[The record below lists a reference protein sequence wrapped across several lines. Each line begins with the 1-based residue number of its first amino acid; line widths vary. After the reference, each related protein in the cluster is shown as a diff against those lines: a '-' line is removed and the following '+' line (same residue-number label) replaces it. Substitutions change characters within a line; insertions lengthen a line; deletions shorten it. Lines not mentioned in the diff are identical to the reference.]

1 MCGRFSVSVDPVL
14 VAERF
19 QVAVPDDAR
28 PRYNVAPTQPVLVVR
43 RSRERGVV
51 ADEVRWGLVP
61 HWARDTSGSGRMIN
75 ARVETLQA
83 KFGNLLERRRCLV
96 PSDGFYEWRTDPD
109 GKRRPVRYTLA
120 DGSLFAFAG
129 LWAVWKDPQT
139 GELLRSCTI
148 VTCPPNEIVEPVHD
162 RMPVILPW
170 AAEAR
175 WLSEDVGAAEAMQLL
190 LPFPAEEM
198 AAAEVSPLVGN
209 PDNDTAELF
218 DPCLRGRAAA
228 RRAAR
233 PHLDEEDG
241 GASPVGQVAERR
253 RGRPVAALDD
263 HEPGSHACEQRVD
276 LLRAG
281 MGDVDPLDLEAELAG
296 RRSELLRRPPARP
309 RGRRCRPPARAAAR
323 GRRVPS
329 RPRPARRSSCGG
341 SGSCSPTTISPPVGR
356 RRRSA
361 AATRSGSRRTS
372 TSTVMTAP
380 RVPRARPPCRP
391 AR

>member
-19 QVAVPDDAR
+19 QVELPDDAR
-28 PRYNVAPTQPVLVVR
+28 ARYNVAPTQPVLVVR
-43 RSRERGVV
+43 RSKERGVV

-148 VTCPPNEIVEPVHD
+148 VTCPPNDIVEPVHD

-175 WLSEDVGAAEAMQLL
+175 WLADDVGAAEAMQLL
-190 LPFPAEEM
+190 LPFPSEQM
-198 AAAEVSPLVGN
+198 LVAEVSPLVGS
-209 PDNDTAELF
+209 PDNDTVELF
-218 DPCLRGRAAA
+218 DPSYGAG
-228 RRAAR
+228 
-233 PHLDEEDG
+233 PPPDE
-241 GASPVGQVAERR
+241 QL
-253 RGRPVAALDD
+253 AL
-263 HEPGSHACEQRVD
+263 
-276 LLRAG
+276 
-281 MGDVDPLDLEAELAG
+281 
-296 RRSELLRRPPARP
+296 
-309 RGRRCRPPARAAAR
+309 
-323 GRRVPS
+323 
-329 RPRPARRSSCGG
+329 
-341 SGSCSPTTISPPVGR
+341 I
-356 RRRSA
+356 
-361 AATRSGSRRTS
+361 
-372 TSTVMTAP
+372 
-380 RVPRARPPCRP
+380 
-391 AR
+391 

>member
-1 MCGRFSVSVDPVL
+1 MCGRFSVSVDPFL

-61 HWARDTSGSGRMIN
+61 HWAKDTSGSGRMIN

-148 VTCPPNEIVEPVHD
+148 VTCPPNDIVEPVHD

-198 AAAEVSPLVGN
+198 AVGRGVAAGRQPRQRHRRAVRPV
-209 PDNDTAELF
+209 
-218 DPCLRGRAAA
+218 LRGRAAA
-228 RRAAR
+228 RRAAGVA
-233 PHLDEEDG
+233 LDEQHRR
-241 GASPVGQVAERR
+241 AAAVGEVAQRR

-263 HEPGSHACEQRVD
+263 HELGSHAREERVD

-281 MGDVDPLDLEAELAG
+281 MGDVDPLDLEAQLAG
-296 RRSELLRRPPARP
+296 RGGELLGGLPRGLAAGGVDLPLVRPPAVAAP
-309 RGRRCRPPARAAAR
+309 EQAAA
-323 GRRVPS
+323 GEPQLVRRQ
-329 RPRPARRSSCGG
+329 
-341 SGSCSPTTISPPVGR
+341 GSCSPTTISAPAGR
-356 RRRSA
+356 SRRSA